1 MLLFLSLTAYRVHS
15 IFVLRMFNDPV
26 AICIMYLSINLLLDH
41 HWKLACVCYRLA
53 VCVCVCLSVRVCLC
67 MCLCACLGMH
77 ICVCTKAAV
86 VCGH

>member
-1 MLLFLSLTAYRVHS
+1 MLIFLSFTAYRVHS

-53 VCVCVCLSVRVCLC
+53 VCVCVCVCVR
-67 MCLCACLGMH
+67 ACVRARD
-77 ICVCTKAAV
+77 CVHMY
-86 VCGH
+86 VCGHCGTCMNV